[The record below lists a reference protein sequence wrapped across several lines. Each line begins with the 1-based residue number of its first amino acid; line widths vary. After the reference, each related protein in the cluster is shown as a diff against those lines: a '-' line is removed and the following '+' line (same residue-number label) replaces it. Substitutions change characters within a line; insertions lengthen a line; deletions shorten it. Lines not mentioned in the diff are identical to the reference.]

1 MEEVSSGLG
10 LYDFETD
17 GERELLL
24 VIDGVDETLDETD
37 AIDVGLLRKTTRIT
51 EPRPVFELSVTN

>member
-1 MEEVSSGLG
+1 

-24 VIDGVDETLDETD
+24 VIDGVDETLGDT
-37 AIDVGLLRKTTRIT
+37 AAVGVGLLINTTRIT
-51 EPRPVFELSVTN
+51 EPSPVLVSSVTN

>member
-1 MEEVSSGLG
+1 MDDVSSGLG

-24 VIDGVDETLDETD
+24 VIDGVDETLGDT
-37 AIDVGLLRKTTRIT
+37 AAVGVGLLINTTRIT